1 MPIKKHKTDLQ
12 ELANS
17 IKLLVEDRKKQIS
30 QNINNE
36 FLLTYWEI
44 GKLIVNRETEKNI
57 DQKSSRTLILE
68 LSKVL
73 SIQIG
78 KGFNRS
84 NLTYMRLFYLK
95 YSNGVTLSHQ
105 QSWSHYIEFLKIDDE
120 LERSFY
126 EKQSILEKWSV
137 RELRRQKDSA
147 LFQRLALSRDK
158 EGILKLSQQG
168 QIIDNEKDLV
178 KDPYILEF
186 LGLPE
191 QSRYS
196 EKQLES
202 KIIEN
207 LQSFL
212 LELGKGFAFIGSQY
226 RITLNNTHFYVDLVF
241 YHRILKCFII
251 IDLKIGEVKHTDIGQ
266 MNMYLNYFKE
276 EENVENDNSPIGI
289 ILVASKDKIMVQ
301 YATGGLS
308 NKVFVSK
315 YQTYLPEKDLLQ
327 DRVRRILKAE
337 K

>member
-12 ELANS
+12 ELAIS